1 VLPKLLAWSIKSF
14 DKSLNQAG
22 LPHLIIAVNKAKV
35 STSNNQ
41 WDEDSDTVTGT
52 FLAKYDEI
60 LDENEDHVQFWNDRG
75 KNIQS
80 LKDLLG
86 CYYASITVIKI
97 PEKPAYMRIQDQV
110 KKLHGAIERC
120 CYSAYKSKEQDRMLS
135 DTGDL
140 HTYLQCAFDH
150 FSIDLDKPFN
160 FIEVSLRNNPIL
172 PIFAGN
178 ILTLA
183 LEIMNRTGLT
193 DGTQIFTLT
202 FREMVASCI
211 LLDITRHRSKG

>member
-110 KKLHGAIERC
+110 KKLHGAIECC

-135 DTGDL
+135 N
-140 HTYLQCAFDH
+140 TYLQCAFDH
-150 FSIDLDKPFN
+150 FSIDLNKPFN
-160 FIEVSLRNNPIL
+160 FIEVSLRNNPI
-172 PIFAGN
+172 PTFAGN

-193 DGTQIFTLT
+193 DGTKIFSLALG
-202 FREMVASCI
+202 EMVASCI
-211 LLDITRHRSKG
+211 LLDIIRYRSKG